1 MEKKSRRKRSPP
13 LKLETIFVSDY
24 GSFQPGPFIT
34 GLNDTLEENE
44 PKRATK
50 LSRAIRKYMHHY
62 MQARAKACWELGG
75 RVETLKT
82 P

>member
-13 LKLETIFVSDY
+13 KLETIFVSDF
-24 GSFQPGPFIT
+24 GTFTPGPFIT
-34 GLNDTLEENE
+34 GLNDTLEANE

-50 LSRAIRKYMHHY
+50 LSRAIRKYMHQY
-62 MQARAKACWELGG
+62 LQARAKACWELGG
-75 RVETLKT
+75 KVETLKT